1 MRNKYIAFAVLVVLL
16 LAGFWVYGSRDT
28 NYLSPFELSP
38 TATPRPKVLVKIG
51 EREVDATLSKTQEE
65 MSRGLG
71 GVEFLEENEGML
83 FDFTVSHAPT
93 AFWMKD
99 MIIPIDIIWIKD
111 GKIIQIDTNAM
122 PQPEAADGQLKLYPP
137 IDRGVEYVLEVNAG
151 FCEKN
156 NIFVGDTFEIVNQ
169 E

>member
-16 LAGFWVYGSRDT
+16 LAGFWVYGSKNT

-38 TATPRPKVLVKIG
+38 TATPHHRVVVKIG
-51 EREVDATLSKTQEE
+51 EWEVDAILSQTQAE

-71 GVEFLEENEGML
+71 GVESLGENEGML
-83 FDFTVSHAPT
+83 FDFTASNPPT

-111 GKIIQIDTNAM
+111 GIIIQIDANAV
-122 PQPEAADGQLKLYPP
+122 PQPEVADSQLKLYPP
-137 IDRGVEYVLEVNAG
+137 IDRSVEYVLEVNAG
-151 FCEKN
+151 YSEIH
-156 NIFVGDTFEIVNQ
+156 NISIGDVFVIVSQ